1 MRLVRTPPDVVE
13 PQANSGTSR
22 PTTRSAAAAP
32 GPSNAKVECIALASV
47 SFAFE
52 RSTNI
57 ARRFITGGRISR
69 GNSSITA
76 SLSRHWWNV
85 ASRRPFGVQ

>member
-1 MRLVRTPPDVVE
+1 MWSNPSHQHIWPNDIT
-13 PQANSGTSR
+13 SG
-22 PTTRSAAAAP
+22 

-57 ARRFITGGRISR
+57 AKRFITGGRISR

-76 SLSRHWWNV
+76 SPSRH
-85 ASRRPFGVQ
+85 